1 MQLSKFVQNKNKKYI
16 VILIVIIIF
25 LGSSIGI
32 YAADNLQSFGT
43 NLGKVGKIAGFNIE
57 QTSPDSLIVTI
68 INIALSF
75 LGVIFLVLMIYGGY
89 LWMTA
94 RGNEQQAQKAR
105 DLIIAAV
112 IGVVIVVAA
121 YAITWFIMSKVTLR
135 TLEGGGGQTGNDWTD
150 GAGSAAGSLGL

>member
-1 MQLSKFVQNKNKKYI
+1 MIFTLKNNKKI
-16 VILIVIIIF
+16 IISLLIFILISFFNLVPITTF
-25 LGSSIGI
+25 ALNLKDAFQVNNGNTEDPLDR
-32 YAADNLQSFGT
+32 AAQEAGYDVSNA
-43 NLGKVGKIAGFNIE
+43 NNKVDVLV
-57 QTSPDSLIVTI
+57 STI
-68 INIALSF
+68 INVALSF

-121 YAITWFIMSKVTLR
+121 YAITWFILSKVSSPMLKDI
-135 TLEGGGGQTGNDWTD
+135 NV
-150 GAGSAAGSLGL
+150 